1 MLHEAFPMGL
11 LETEETNKFTY
22 EAFAA
27 HPFYTDVNRSLVKQ
41 ALGHLETRP
50 ADVPLTIVDMA
61 CGTGAITRLIAEEV
75 AAKGRQAHL
84 IGVDP
89 SGDALRSAHKSM
101 EEMAVQADFI
111 HGEAE
116 ERPTLVQGADVRFF
130 FNAIH

>member
-1 MLHEAFPMGL
+1 MLQEAFPMGL

-61 CGTGAITRLIAEEV
+61 CRTGAITHPIAEEL
-75 AAKGRQAHL
+75 AAKGKHGPPIRAC
-84 IGVDP
+84 P
-89 SGDALRSAHKSM
+89 SGEALPSPPQS
-101 EEMAVQADFI
+101 I
-111 HGEAE
+111 
-116 ERPTLVQGADVRFF
+116 
-130 FNAIH
+130 